1 MQAWK
6 ANVKTDM
13 MMTMM
18 MMMMMMMMMS
28 LKAASF
34 PSEVLGKNSQM
45 PKTDLLVILQM
56 ILLMIINH
64 KFAFFKHG

>member
-1 MQAWK
+1 
-6 ANVKTDM
+6 
-13 MMTMM
+13 MTM

-45 PKTDLLVILQM
+45 PKTDLLVLRDN
-56 ILLMIINH
+56 LRRT
-64 KFAFFKHG
+64 A